1 MSHANISV
9 FVPHIGCPNQC
20 SFCNQYCITGH
31 TEAPTADDVRSAVE
45 VALSSGG
52 TANGREIAFF
62 GGSFTAI
69 ERGYMTELLSA
80 AKPFVDNGSVSGIRV
95 STRPDAI
102 DSEVLTLLAQY
113 GVTAVELGAQCM
125 NDRVLS
131 LNRRG
136 HTAADV
142 YDAAKLI
149 RERGFELGL
158 QMMTGLYGSDDATDT
173 YTARQFIAIGADTV
187 RIYPTVVLRGTYLE
201 RLMGAGEYVPQT
213 VDGAASLCARLIS
226 MFESSGIRVIRVG
239 LHTID
244 ENSYIGGP
252 WHPAFGEICRS
263 YIYRRRIAE
272 GLRGASE
279 CTVYVAPTEVSKAI
293 GQKRSNIE
301 YFRTKGCNVHIKGD
315 GSLKNDE
322 IRIEEATN

>member
-31 TEAPTADDVRSAVE
+31 TAAPTADDVRSAVE

-52 TANGREIAFF
+52 TADGREIAFF

-158 QMMTGLYGSDDATDT
+158 QMMTGLYGSDDPTDT
-173 YTARQFIAIGADTV
+173 DTARQFITIGADTV
-187 RIYPTVVLRGTYLE
+187 RIYPTVVLRDTYLE
-201 RLMGAGEYVPQT
+201 HLMGAGEYVPQT
-213 VDGAASLCARLIS
+213 VDDAASLCARLTK
-226 MFESSGIRVIRVG
+226 MLESSGIRVIRVG
-239 LHTID
+239 LHTVD
-244 ENSYIGGP
+244 EGSYIGGP

-263 YIYRRRIAE
+263 YIYRQRIAE
-272 GLRGASE
+272 GLHGASE

-301 YFRTKGCNVHIKGD
+301 YFRTKGCNVLVKGD